1 METPVT
7 PPTTITKLTKA
18 EANPT
23 LADAT
28 DMQWHRTTIRIYP
41 VTDSQLEE
49 LTAGYNSLY
58 LVLFGI
64 FAGAA
69 VTLWV
74 ALKQTSAAAD
84 KPYYFLALLVAFGF
98 TLLSG
103 VAGFTKL
110 SAAHRCKKKLYQE
123 SVPIEK

>member
-1 METPVT
+1 MAESQSTN
-7 PPTTITKLTKA
+7 LTKG
-18 EANPT
+18 EPGPLLT
-23 LADAT
+23 DAT
-28 DMQWHRTTIRIYP
+28 DMQWHKTVIHIYP

-58 LVLFGI
+58 LILFGI

-74 ALKQTSAAAD
+74 ALKQTSTEAD
-84 KPYYFLALLVAFGF
+84 KPYYFLAFLVALGF